1 MSERKLKKMPKFL
14 TRLIVNAGAL
24 YLAVLI
30 LSPHIVMQNEKWW
43 AFLVLALIFGLV
55 NALIRPLL
63 MIASCP
69 LIVLSLGLGTL
80 VVNTVMFLLAGWIG
94 SQVEMGFIIPEN
106 QFWFAFLG
114 ALIVSIVSFIL
125 SRILGVE
132 KK

>member
-1 MSERKLKKMPKFL
+1 MPKFL
-14 TRLIVNAGAL
+14 TRLVVNAGAL

-94 SQVEMGFIIPEN
+94 SQFEMGFSIPEN
-106 QFWFAFLG
+106 QFWYAFLG

>member
-1 MSERKLKKMPKFL
+1 MPKFL
-14 TRLIVNAGAL
+14 TRLVVNAGVL

-94 SQVEMGFIIPEN
+94 SQFEMGFSIPEN
-106 QFWFAFLG
+106 QFWYAFLG

>member
-1 MSERKLKKMPKFL
+1 
-14 TRLIVNAGAL
+14 
-24 YLAVLI
+24 
-30 LSPHIVMQNEKWW
+30 
-43 AFLVLALIFGLV
+43 
-55 NALIRPLL
+55 

-94 SQVEMGFIIPEN
+94 SQMQMGFTIPEN
-106 QFWFAFLG
+106 KFWYAFLG